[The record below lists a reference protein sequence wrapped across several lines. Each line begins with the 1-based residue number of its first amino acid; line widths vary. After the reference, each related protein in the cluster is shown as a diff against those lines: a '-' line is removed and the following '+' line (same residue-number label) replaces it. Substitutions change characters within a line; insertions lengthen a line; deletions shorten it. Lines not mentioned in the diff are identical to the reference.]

1 MERRE
6 ALVSK
11 SIPVTKLLSR
21 NVNAKIK
28 INKLKPQLIKK
39 NEKKKQRAKNN
50 FQKKISHFFKLQPRK
65 SKLYMFQEDIFLK
78 MFEENIQKFMCEFR
92 TIFLFYS
99 K

>member
-1 MERRE
+1 MTRALLLERRE

-28 INKLKPQLIKK
+28 INKLKPQQIKR
-39 NEKKKQRAKNN
+39 NRKKKKKKHRAKNN
-50 FQKKISHFFKLQPRK
+50 TQKKISDFFKLQPRK

-78 MFEENIQKFMCEFR
+78 MFEDNI
-92 TIFLFYS
+92 
-99 K
+99 

>member
-1 MERRE
+1 MTRALLLERRE

-28 INKLKPQLIKK
+28 INKLKPQQIKRNRKKKIKK
-39 NEKKKQRAKNN
+39 KKKKKKHRAKNN
-50 FQKKISHFFKLQPRK
+50 SQKKISDFFKLQPRK

-78 MFEENIQKFMCEFR
+78 MFEDNI
-92 TIFLFYS
+92 
-99 K
+99 